1 MRYWESIKLAF
12 EAIKS
17 HKMRSGLTTL
27 GILIGVL
34 AVIVMMSMIDG
45 LNRMVT
51 KELDSIGSTTLYVQK
66 STWGPQDEAEQLKI
80 MKRKNITL
88 ADAYAIRD
96 NCPSVRRVAPNL
108 HLSTNVM
115 YRGEEAMGIHV
126 NGTTPDDQYIGDYE
140 IDLGRPMSYFDV
152 DHKRQVCLIG
162 PTVAEKLALGQDPI
176 GKLIIIEGKRFEII
190 ALLKK
195 QGVFLGNDKDSYI
208 VIPITA
214 YMKCL
219 SGEVRE
225 RGGFGTSVQVVVQ
238 PIDAVHVESA
248 RDEITELLRRRRKVP
263 PSKPDDFSINS
274 ADQLM
279 TVYRSITA
287 GIFGLMIGVTIL
299 SLLVGGIGI
308 MNIMMVSVS
317 ERTREI
323 GIRKAIGARKKDI
336 LGQFL
341 VEAIT
346 LSSVGGVIGMVLG
359 FILAAIVSFVIKL
372 PSTVTWWSVL
382 LGFGFSASVG
392 IFFGWYPA
400 QKAAGLDPI
409 EALRYE

>member
-1 MRYWESIKLAF
+1 MQYWESIKLAF
-12 EAIKS
+12 EAIRS
-17 HKMRSGLTTL
+17 HKLRSGLTTL

-51 KELDSIGSTTLYVQK
+51 KQLDSIGSTTLYVQK
-66 STWGPQDEAEQLKI
+66 SSWGPQDAAEQLKVQR
-80 MKRKNITL
+80 RKNLTL

-108 HLSTNVM
+108 HMMTTVK
-115 YRGEEAMGIHV
+115 YRGQEALGIHV

-162 PTVAEKLALGQDPI
+162 PTIAEKLALGQDPI
-176 GKLIIIEGKRFEII
+176 GRKIIIEGKRFEVI

-195 QGVFLGNDKDSYI
+195 QGVFLGNDKDSYV

-214 YMKCL
+214 YMKCI
-219 SGEVRE
+219 SGEIRE

-238 PIDAVHVESA
+238 PIDIKHVASA

-263 PSKPDDFSINS
+263 PSKPDDFGINS

-279 TVYRSITA
+279 AVYRSITA
-287 GIFGLMIGVTIL
+287 GIFGLMIGVTFL

-323 GIRKAIGARKKDI
+323 GIRKAIGARKSDI
-336 LGQFL
+336 MRQFL
-341 VEAIT
+341 VEAVA
-346 LSSVGGVIGMVLG
+346 LSSVGGVCGMILG
-359 FILAAIVSFVIKL
+359 FILAALVSLAIKL
-372 PSTVTWWSVL
+372 PATVTWWSVL
-382 LGFGFSASVG
+382 LGFGFSSAVG

-400 QKAAGLDPI
+400 RKAADLDPI

>member
-1 MRYWESIKLAF
+1 MNYWESIKLAF
-12 EAIKS
+12 EAIRS
-17 HKMRSGLTTL
+17 HKLRSGLTTL

-51 KELDSIGSTTLYVQK
+51 KELESIGSTTLYVQK
-66 STWGPQDEAEQLKI
+66 NTWGPQDPTEYLSAL
-80 MKRKNITL
+80 KRKNLTL
-88 ADAYAIRD
+88 ADAYAVRD

-108 HLSTNVM
+108 HISTNVK
-115 YRGEEAMGIHV
+115 YRGQEALGIHV

-140 IDLGRPMSYFDV
+140 VEIGRPMSYFDV
-152 DHKRQVCLIG
+152 EHRRQVCLIG
-162 PTVAEKLALGQDPI
+162 PTVAEKLDLGADPL
-176 GKLIIIEGKRFEII
+176 GKEIIIEGKRFEVI
-190 ALLKK
+190 ALLKT
-195 QGVFLGNDKDSYI
+195 QGVFLGNDKDSYV

-214 YMKCL
+214 YMKCI

-225 RGGFGTSVQVVVQ
+225 RGGSGNSVQIVVQ
-238 PIDAVHVESA
+238 PLDAGHVESA
-248 RDEITELLRRRRKVP
+248 RDEVTELLRRRRRVP

-287 GIFGLMIGVTIL
+287 GIFGLMIGVTLL

-308 MNIMMVSVS
+308 MNIMTVSVS

-323 GIRKAIGARKKDI
+323 GIRKAIGARKSDI
-336 LGQFL
+336 MRQFL
-341 VEAIT
+341 MEAVAV
-346 LSSVGGVIGMVLG
+346 SSFGGVCGMVLG
-359 FILAAIVSFVIKL
+359 FILAALIAYAIKM

-382 LGFGFSASVG
+382 LGFGFSAAVG

-400 QKAAGLDPI
+400 RRAAELDPI